1 MMFKKISY
9 IKLFNEKTNTV
20 IEFSAGGR
28 FLNDE
33 EMQEVDDLIKSKN
46 LHIVKFKGVI

>member
-1 MMFKKISY
+1 MFKKISY

-28 FLNDE
+28 YLTDD
-33 EMQEVDDLIKSKN
+33 EMQEINDLIRSKN
-46 LHIVKFKGVI
+46 LHIIKFKGVI